1 MPRQLNRRLVPTT
14 MTSEDMPRAHTFED
28 CGVQVLDSPHLC
40 TPAVSK
46 SPARPRPLS
55 VSTHIRE
62 TTGRGPSRCISKT
75 SSALHGS
82 SAPNA
87 VAILCNLRLPRNSF
101 YTIKNYL
108 IQLRLF

>member
-1 MPRQLNRRLVPTT
+1 

-87 VAILCNLRLPRNSF
+87 VAILCNLLLPRNSVW
-101 YTIKNYL
+101 YHYSQKLVPVMLINKTSATIHKSE
-108 IQLRLF
+108 